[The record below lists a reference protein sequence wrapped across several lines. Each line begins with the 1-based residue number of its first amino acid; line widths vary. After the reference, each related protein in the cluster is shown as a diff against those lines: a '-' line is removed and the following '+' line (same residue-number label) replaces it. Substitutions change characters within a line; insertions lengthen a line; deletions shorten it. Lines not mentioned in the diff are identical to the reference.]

1 MKDFQLVSHT
11 IEEITE
17 DLAVLRQYQD
27 PYNYLKDISAG
38 LWRDL
43 TTNPS
48 VQAGDLVI
56 ILFLDGDAVV
66 GRLGMWASE
75 VAVGGVRSRT
85 YWLSDFVLHED
96 YRSTGGG
103 GMMLLK
109 AINHS
114 SSLVAAG
121 AIPPA
126 VQELYVAVGF
136 KELGPLR
143 RYVYFY
149 TPKVIFKTFLRIPF
163 LPFALSIFA
172 AGPLRAYYWLRRKSQ
187 KTSLEFRPV
196 ESFSDNI
203 NDLSRDGNYFPN
215 SSHRLNWI
223 LTYRDNLFGV
233 EVYRNEQICGYCFY
247 RTGLADAQ
255 SEPRRLPEMKVGTL
269 LDFYIEGAS
278 LQDKMALIDY
288 SVRFFKPKQMEIFEC
303 QVKDEEL
310 IAVCSARGLVQVG
323 GFRVL
328 FRPDPTQRWTDGDSW
343 HITQGEGDV
352 LRN

>member
-1 MKDFQLVSHT
+1 MEDLRLVSYT
-11 IEEITE
+11 IGELTE
-17 DLAVLRQYQD
+17 DLAVLGQYRD
-27 PYNYLKDISAG
+27 PYEYVKEISPG

-48 VQAGDLVI
+48 AQAGDLAI

-75 VAVGGVRSRT
+75 VAVGGVQSRT

-96 YRSTGGG
+96 YRDTGGG

-109 AINHS
+109 AVSHS
-114 SSLVAAG
+114 ASLVAAG

-126 VQELYVAVGF
+126 VQELYVAAGF
-136 KELGPLR
+136 EELGPLR

-149 TPKVIFKTFLRIPF
+149 TPKVIFRTFLRVPF
-163 LPFALSIFA
+163 LSSALSIVA
-172 AGPLRAYYWLRRKSQ
+172 AGPLKAYYRLKRKGH

-203 NDLSRDGNYFPN
+203 DDLPRHGNYFPK
-215 SSHRLNWI
+215 SSTRLNWI
-223 LTYRDNLFGV
+223 LAYRDNAFGV
-233 EVYRNEQICGYCFY
+233 EVFRNGQICGYCLY
-247 RTGLADAQ
+247 RTALADAQ

-269 LDFYIEGAS
+269 LDFYIEGAT
-278 LQDKMALIDY
+278 LEDKMALIDY
-288 SVRFFKPKQMEIFEC
+288 SVGFFKPKQMEIFEC
-303 QVKDEEL
+303 QGKDEDL
-310 IAVCSARGLVQVG
+310 IAVCSSRGLVKIG

-328 FRPDPTQRWTDGDSW
+328 FRPTPKQRGTNEDNW

-352 LRN
+352 LRT